1 MDEAWDIRMAREDD
15 APSIY
20 RLVCE
25 LEGRQFVYDAFFR
38 SFASQLFDP
47 AVHCLVLEVDGRV
60 AGYLNLRI
68 DHHIHHARPTA
79 EILELIVAAGERGA
93 GLGARLVERA
103 RLLAIS
109 EGCELMEVASKF
121 ARTDAHRFYER
132 CGMVKTHYRLTMPLP
147 TEGERPYGAADQHA

>member
-1 MDEAWDIRMAREDD
+1 MGEAWDIRMAREDD

-25 LEGRQFVYDAFFR
+25 LEGQQFVYDAFFR
-38 SFASQLFDP
+38 SFASQLSDT

-79 EILELIVAAGERGA
+79 EILEFIVGPTVRG
-93 GLGARLVERA
+93 GGIGTRMFSCAREVAEQ
-103 RLLAIS
+103 
-109 EGCELMEVASKF
+109 EGCEQIELSS
-121 ARTDAHRFYER
+121 RLTRIDAHRFYER
-132 CGMVKTHYRLTMPLP
+132 QGRVKTHAGLTMRL
-147 TEGERPYGAADQHA
+147 